1 MTLSSLRLALA
12 VVALAG
18 TLGVVGCESTSRDDT
33 EQNAHQLQVPT
44 GHERG
49 GSAPA
54 ATVAEERPAARPAT
68 RTSGGCAVN
77 VPEGM
82 QAATMAFPTGDPS
95 SSALM
100 LTEVAPRQVRA
111 GSTYVTEVWVC
122 NLTNGVL
129 QNVVLSQ
136 EQISNFEVAASSPAA
151 DLASDGS
158 LLWSLGSLGP
168 NESKKV
174 TLQGKAGDVGQAT
187 TCMSVSYN
195 NSLCSTVQIV
205 QPALAITKAITPQA
219 ILNCDPISMNIT
231 VQNTG
236 SGAAENVK
244 ITDNL
249 PEGLTT
255 TDGQR
260 VVSIN
265 VGTLAA
271 GESKPVTVALKAAKT
286 GTYNNKASVV
296 ADGGLTAESQTVS
309 TVVTQPVLTIAC
321 KSPERVFLG
330 REVAYQ
336 FTVTNTGDA
345 ACDNTTVAVTLPGG
359 ATAVRMSDNGAANG
373 AAATWNLGALAPKA
387 SKVLTV
393 NFTPTGGA
401 GSSVSVSATAACK
414 CAAPATT
421 TCSTNVFGLPDIGT
435 LVTDDDG
442 VVSVGANHNYR
453 VEVANQGQIPLTNVK
468 MVVTLPEGMTFVS
481 SSMGK
486 SIGGNKVE
494 FNFGTVAPG
503 ARPLASMMVKASK
516 AGELLVV
523 GETTCSEIRTPIRDD
538 ELTVFVGE

>member
-1 MTLSSLRLALA
+1 MISSSIRMALA
-12 VVALAG
+12 VFALAG
-18 TLGVVGCESTSRDDT
+18 TLSAVGCESTSREDT
-33 EQNAHQLQVPT
+33 EQNAHVLQVPT
-44 GHERG
+44 GHDRG
-49 GSAPA
+49 GRTQP
-54 ATVAEERPAARPAT
+54 ATVTEERPAPRTEPARVT
-68 RTSGGCAVN
+68 RTSGGCAVD
-77 VPEGM
+77 VPAGM
-82 QAATMAFPTGDPS
+82 QASTMAFPTGDPN

-100 LTEVAPRQVRA
+100 LTEVAPRMVRA
-111 GSTYVTEVWVC
+111 GSNYQTKVYVC

-129 QNVVLSQ
+129 QNVVLTQ

-151 DLASDGS
+151 SRANDGS
-158 LLWSLGSLGP
+158 LIWSLGSLGP
-168 NESKKV
+168 GESQVV
-174 TLQGKAGDVGQAT
+174 TLEGKAGGVGQAT
-187 TCMSVSYN
+187 TCMSVTYN

-205 QPALAITKAITPQA
+205 QPQLAITKAITPTA

-236 SGAAENVK
+236 SGPADNVK
-244 ITDNL
+244 ISDNL

-271 GESKPVTVALKAAKT
+271 GESKPYTVALKAAKT
-286 GTYNNKASVV
+286 GKFDNKASVV

-345 ACDNTTVAVTLPGG
+345 ACENTTVAVTLPAG
-359 ATAVRMSDNGAANG
+359 ATNVRMSDNGAAG
-373 AAATWNLGALAPKA
+373 SWNLGALAPKA

-401 GSSVSVSATAACK
+401 GSNVSVSATAACK

-442 VVSVGANHNYR
+442 VVPVGQNHTYR
-453 VEVANQGQIPLTNVK
+453 VEVDNQGQVNLTNVK

-481 SSMGK
+481 SATGK

-494 FNFGTVAPG
+494 FNFGTVTPG
-503 ARPLASMMVKASK
+503 QRPAATMVVKASK
-516 AGELLVV
+516 AGELLVI
-523 GETTCSEIRTPIRDD
+523 GETTCAEIRTPIRDD

>member
-1 MTLSSLRLALA
+1 MTSSSIRLALA
-12 VVALAG
+12 AFALAG
-18 TLGVVGCESTSRDDT
+18 TLSAVGCESTSRGDS
-33 EQNAHQLQVPT
+33 EQNAHVLQIPT
-44 GHERG
+44 GQERG
-49 GSAPA
+49 TRAPA
-54 ATVAEERPAARPAT
+54 ATVAEERPAARQAERAPT
-68 RTSGGCAVN
+68 RTTGGCAVD
-77 VPEGM
+77 VPAGM
-82 QAATMAFPTGDPS
+82 QAATMAFPTGDPA

-111 GSTYVTEVWVC
+111 GSNYQTEVWVC

-129 QNVVLSQ
+129 QNVVLTQ
-136 EQISNFEVAASSPAA
+136 EQISNFEVSASSPAA
-151 DLASDGS
+151 SRANDGS
-158 LLWSLGSLGP
+158 LIWTMGSLGP
-168 NESKKV
+168 GESKKV
-174 TLQGKAGDVGQAT
+174 VLQGKAGEVGQAT
-187 TCMSVSYN
+187 TCMSVTYN

-219 ILNCDPISMNIT
+219 ILNCDPISMNIE
-231 VQNTG
+231 VRNTG

-271 GESKPVTVALKAAKT
+271 GESKPYTVALKAART
-286 GTYNNKASVV
+286 GKFDNTASVV
-296 ADGGLTAESQTVS
+296 ADGGLTADSQTVS

-359 ATAVRMSDNGAANG
+359 ATGVRMSDNGTAG
-373 AAATWNLGALAPKA
+373 TWNLGTLAPKA

-401 GSSVSVSATAACK
+401 GSSVSVSATVACK

-442 VVSVGANHNYR
+442 VVAVGANHTYR
-453 VEVANQGQIPLTNVK
+453 VEVDNQGQIPLTNVK

-481 SSMGK
+481 SAVGK
-486 SIGGNKVE
+486 LIGGNKVE
-494 FNFGTVAPG
+494 FDFGTVAPG
-503 ARPLASMMVKASK
+503 QRPIASFMVKSNK